1 MAHQI
6 ASFPMILSDFQAYV
20 HIAGF

>member
-1 MAHQI
+1 
-6 ASFPMILSDFQAYV
+6 MILSDFQAYV